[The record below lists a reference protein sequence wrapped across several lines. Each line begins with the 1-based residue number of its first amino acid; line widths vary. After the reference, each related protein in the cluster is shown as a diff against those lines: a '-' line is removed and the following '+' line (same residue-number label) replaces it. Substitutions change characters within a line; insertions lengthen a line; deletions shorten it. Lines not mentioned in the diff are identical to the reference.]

1 MKEII
6 LGTIEDMVEWLGEYL
21 RRKLRWAEQWLG
33 VHYVIVLFIAGM
45 IAGFMTYPEYVP
57 PDIIYVIAFGIYIM
71 SALHWMNTRKPRVWR
86 DENGVYRFTY
96 NPIHGDRAVLNPIQ
110 RAKDIRANNKIPVIT
125 SVKGNKVKVQQDGRK
140 YTRTAEALGMT
151 DPNGNP
157 TYSWTLTK
165 RFCLNNGSYDFKK
178 DVNWNLESER
188 AKVRKQL
195 ERFRKDLSSGLGIPD
210 FELGDD
216 YKFYRGE
223 FEWRTVGWRDATI
236 SQDVR
241 DQFAEADTIM
251 RMKTANAY
259 VKASYANPEIED
271 VDLYEH
277 RE

>member
-6 LGTIEDMVEWLGEYL
+6 LGTIEDMVEWLKEYL
-21 RRKLRWAEQWLG
+21 RRQLRWAEQWLG
-33 VHYVIVLFIAGM
+33 VHYIVAGIFFGMVSYFI
-45 IAGFMTYPEYVP
+45 TYPEHTP
-57 PDIIYVIAFGIYIM
+57 PDTFFIIAFGIYIIV
-71 SALHWMNTRKPRVWR
+71 AWHWINTRKPRFWR
-86 DENGVYRFTY
+86 DENGIYRFTY

-125 SVKGNKVKVQQDGRK
+125 LVKGNKVKVEQDGGK
-140 YTRTAEALGMT
+140 YTRTAETFGMVGKYGKQT
-151 DPNGNP
+151 K
-157 TYSWTLTK
+157 SWNMAK
-165 RFCLNNGSYDFKK
+165 QFCLNSGIVDFKNE
-178 DVNWNLESER
+178 VNWNLESER
-188 AKVRKQL
+188 DKVRKQL

-210 FELGDD
+210 FELGTD
-216 YKFYRGE
+216 YKFYRGV
-223 FEWRTVGWRDATI
+223 FEWKTVVWRDTSI

-241 DQFAEADTIM
+241 DQYAEADTIM

>member
-1 MKEII
+1 
-6 LGTIEDMVEWLGEYL
+6 
-21 RRKLRWAEQWLG
+21 
-33 VHYVIVLFIAGM
+33 
-45 IAGFMTYPEYVP
+45 
-57 PDIIYVIAFGIYIM
+57 
-71 SALHWMNTRKPRVWR
+71 
-86 DENGVYRFTY
+86 
-96 NPIHGDRAVLNPIQ
+96 
-110 RAKDIRANNKIPVIT
+110 
-125 SVKGNKVKVQQDGRK
+125 
-140 YTRTAEALGMT
+140 MT